1 MKIHLA
7 TLLKQQL
14 AYWKQRGKIKWVT
27 LGDENSR
34 FFHSMASNQK
44 RRNQVATLSDDN
56 GNPVSDHSEKS
67 EILLQ
72 AYKEI
77 LGQTETN
84 TTLPNLQQLIHVN
97 EDLSF
102 LEAPFTHKENDD
114 VVKDFPNNK
123 SPGPDGFNAEF
134 LTKC

>member
-1 MKIHLA
+1 
-7 TLLKQQL
+7 
-14 AYWKQRGKIKWVT
+14 
-27 LGDENSR
+27 
-34 FFHSMASNQK
+34 MASNQK
-44 RRNQVATLSDDN
+44 RRNQVATLSDDTA
-56 GNPVSDHSEKS
+56 NPVSDHSEKS